1 MKPISSSLFGL
12 LCFSVWINYIDRG
25 TLSVAAP
32 VLQPELGITPGQM
45 GILLSGFFWTYAL
58 LQPALGIVVDRFGA
72 YRLYALG
79 YAVWS
84 VAVALGG
91 LSQGFG
97 SLLASRLLLGVGE
110 SVAYPCF
117 SRIISTGFAENRRGI
132 ANAMIDVGTKVGPA
146 LGTFLG
152 GMLINS
158 YGWRPFFFWMGAAS
172 LIWLV
177 PWMKMIPKEEPA
189 LAVRPED
196 QVPMSKLLTQW
207 NPWITFLGL
216 FGFNYAFYFLLT
228 WLPSYLVN
236 ERKFSM
242 EKMAI
247 LGALPFCATAVS
259 AVLTAMYADW
269 KIAHGA
275 PSANTRRRLLT
286 IGLVIAGT
294 TLFGAT
300 LESQTLAM
308 ACMIV
313 AFVGLGMFTANC
325 WAITQTLCSTA
336 SVGAW
341 TGCQNC
347 VGNMGGV
354 VAPIVTGFLV
364 QQTGTYAAAFLAASA
379 MLFFSAILYGF
390 LLRSTPEH
398 PLRAQA

>member
-32 VLQPELGITPGQM
+32 VLRPELGISPSQM

-58 LQPALGIVVDRFGA
+58 LQPGIGYLVDRFGA
-72 YRLYALG
+72 YRLYAAG

-91 LSQGFG
+91 MSTGFG
-97 SLLASRLLLGVGE
+97 TLLASRLLLGAGE

-152 GMLINS
+152 GMLINT

-172 LIWLV
+172 LLWLI
-177 PWMKMIPKEEPA
+177 PWVKMIPKEEPA
-189 LAVRPED
+189 LAVTGDPE
-196 QVPMSKLLTQW
+196 QVPMSKLLRQW
-207 NPWITFLGL
+207 NPWVTFLGL

-236 ERKFSM
+236 ERHYTM
-242 EKMAI
+242 QKMAVI
-247 LGALPFCATAVS
+247 GALPFCATAVS
-259 AVLTAMYADW
+259 AILTALYADR
-269 KIAHGA
+269 KIAAGA
-275 PSANTRRRLLT
+275 PAADTRRRLLT

-300 LESQTLAM
+300 LESQELAM
-308 ACMIV
+308 LCMIV
-313 AFVGLGMFTANC
+313 AFSGLGMFTANC
-325 WAITQTLCSTA
+325 WAITQTLCSVN

-354 VAPIVTGFLV
+354 VAPILTGVLI
-364 QQTGTYAAAFLAASA
+364 QQTGTYAAAFVAAA
-379 MLFFSAILYGF
+379 GMLFFSAVMYGL
-390 LLRSTPEH
+390 LLRSGDS
-398 PLRAQA
+398 ASG